1 MNMISLGVDIGG
13 TGAKCVAFDDHGA
26 QLALSYIEY
35 PNPPGKANLEPQV
48 LSDSVV
54 RVIRDCVQALPARDA
69 VAAITVS
76 SFGESFVLLDKE
88 DKILFYPMLYTD
100 PRGEEEAEEILKK
113 CGAEQLKPTENA
125 AFVRKEHGDN

>member
-1 MNMISLGVDIGG
+1 MLKTDQEE
-13 TGAKCVAFDDHGA
+13 KRHFDDHGA

-76 SFGESFVLLDKE
+76 SFGESFVPID
-88 DKILFYPMLYTD
+88 
-100 PRGEEEAEEILKK
+100 
-113 CGAEQLKPTENA
+113 
-125 AFVRKEHGDN
+125 EHGALQILGKVFGVFRFFS

>member
-1 MNMISLGVDIGG
+1 MKTSKPVSYTHL
-13 TGAKCVAFDDHGA
+13 AKCVAFDDHGA

-76 SFGESFVLLDKE
+76 SFGESFVPIDEHGAPLTDIIMYFANSGSCL
-88 DKILFYPMLYTD
+88 LYTSIHA
-100 PRGEEEAEEILKK
+100 GTFIS
-113 CGAEQLKPTENA
+113 N
-125 AFVRKEHGDN
+125 